1 MANGPLLRAAL
12 LDTGDTDGDGF
23 ELEQGRG
30 RDGADIVHGSGVL
43 FAAPPSFDFRP
54 GYGAALSFVCH
65 INAGSEYAREVEF
78 RDGSCAYS
86 SGVFDEFSQ
95 HNSSRAFQEK
105 EAMVAETVIK
115 TVNLKCSFGEAT
127 ALTNLNIEIRANEIL
142 GIIGPSNSGKT
153 TFLRALNRLNYLN
166 TSYRQSGEI
175 IFEGKDISQ
184 LSDSVL
190 RKKIG
195 IIFALPQVLPISIFH
210 NVAYGPKV
218 HGVKDKSKVTEMVEK
233 ALKKAYLWD
242 EVKDRL
248 DLSAMRLSG
257 GQQQRLCIARTLAVE
272 PDVILYDEPCSGLDP
287 ISTAKVED
295 AMRELKK
302 DYTQILVTNNT
313 KQAARVS
320 ERCGFFLMGDLVEI
334 DETKTMFT
342 NPKDKRTDDYITGR
356 FG

>member
-1 MANGPLLRAAL
+1 
-12 LDTGDTDGDGF
+12 
-23 ELEQGRG
+23 
-30 RDGADIVHGSGVL
+30 
-43 FAAPPSFDFRP
+43 
-54 GYGAALSFVCH
+54 
-65 INAGSEYAREVEF
+65 
-78 RDGSCAYS
+78 
-86 SGVFDEFSQ
+86 
-95 HNSSRAFQEK
+95 
-105 EAMVAETVIK
+105 MVAESVIK
-115 TVNLKCSFGEAT
+115 TVDLNCYFGDTMALK
-127 ALTNLNIEIRANEIL
+127 NLNIEIFKNDIL
-142 GIIGPSNSGKT
+142 GIIGPANSGKT
-153 TFLRALNRLNYLN
+153 SFLRALNRLNYLN
-166 TSYRQSGEI
+166 PNYSQTGDI
-175 IFEGKDISQ
+175 IFEGKNIRQIPDG
-184 LSDSVL
+184 LL

-210 NVAYGPKV
+210 NIAYGPKV
-218 HGVKDKSKVTEMVEK
+218 HGVTKKAVVADIVENS
-233 ALKKAYLWD
+233 LKQAYLWD

-248 DLSAMRLSG
+248 DLSATRLSG

-313 KQAARVS
+313 KQAARVT

-334 DETKTMFT
+334 EETETLFT